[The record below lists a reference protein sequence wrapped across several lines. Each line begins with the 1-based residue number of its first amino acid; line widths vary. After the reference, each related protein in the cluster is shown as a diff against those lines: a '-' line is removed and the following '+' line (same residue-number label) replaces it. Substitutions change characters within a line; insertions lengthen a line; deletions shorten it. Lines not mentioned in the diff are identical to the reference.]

1 MVTNLNVPAVC
12 QLMNEPLGEC
22 LEIGEY
28 WMVVYHPPLLQKLI
42 YLYTV
47 QVVSSPFSTFHQT
60 ISVIF
65 VDIVILEQ
73 STKNF
78 NLYNLNRQFDYQIF
92 KYC

>member
-22 LEIGEY
+22 FENGEY
-28 WMVVYHPPLLQKLI
+28 SIVVYHSSLHQKLI
-42 YLYTV
+42 DLYTV

-65 VDIVILEQ
+65 VDIIILEQ
-73 STKNF
+73 STNTF
-78 NLYNLNRQFDYQIF
+78 QFIQFESPI
-92 KYC
+92 